1 MLSLISNY
9 RITGGFTMRCVSI
22 LIILTALVTWVFPT
36 VSAAP
41 ADTPTD
47 LKKKIEKL
55 EEEVNTLDS
64 EVQKLNARI
73 HDWYRDNS
81 TDLNNLLD
89 ALGHKLETKQNWQTY
104 YDFYS
109 KKMNDPPHSLD
120 QASFGCRKRK
130 V

>member
-9 RITGGFTMRCVSI
+9 RITGGFTMRYVSI
-22 LIILTALVTWVFPT
+22 LIILTALVTWVFST

-55 EEEVNTLDS
+55 GEEVNTLDS

-120 QASFGCRKRK
+120 QASFGCWKRK